1 MKALTD
7 MVLTKDRKRIVPIGD
22 PDGDSFAWV
31 ASKGE
36 EIPESLVLDKQAKP
50 KASITPE
57 EQARKDAKADI
68 KIRTPKENK

>member
-7 MVLTKDRKRIVPIGD
+7 MVLTKDRKRIVPLGD
-22 PDGDSFAWV
+22 PDGDPFAWY

-36 EIPESLVLDKQAKP
+36 EILDARGTEKQDKP
-50 KASITPE
+50 NQKIEA
-57 EQARKDAKADI
+57 